1 MFSQKTKIEN
11 SHDPSVPFFGLLSA
25 KNENSNLKRYMQ
37 LSVHSSSIY
46 NSQDTGGTQ
55 MPKTDEWT
63 KNMVGVYI
71 CICIYIYI
79 YIHTHTTEYY
89 SAMIW
94 TWIDLENIMFSEMIR
109 EVNCMKYHLYL
120 ESKKIKI
127 NIYVEQKYTD
137 MENRGY

>member
-46 NSQDTGGTQ
+46 NNQDTGGTQ

-63 KNMVGVYI
+63 KNMVCVT
-71 CICIYIYI
+71 YI
-79 YIHTHTTEYY
+79 YIHTH
-89 SAMIW
+89 IH
-94 TWIDLENIMFSEMIR
+94 IQLNIT
-109 EVNCMKYHLYL
+109 
-120 ESKKIKI
+120 
-127 NIYVEQKYTD
+127 QP
-137 MENRGY
+137 